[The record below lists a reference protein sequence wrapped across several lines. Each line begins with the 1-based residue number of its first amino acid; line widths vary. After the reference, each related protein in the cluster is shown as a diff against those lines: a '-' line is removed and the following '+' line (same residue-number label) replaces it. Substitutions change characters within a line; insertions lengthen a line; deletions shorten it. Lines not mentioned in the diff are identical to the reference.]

1 MVGRSVQIIIPRLR
15 QRKRKEQKV
24 LRRKVREIGEP
35 REFSSCKTREG
46 KEEVHVQRPV
56 SLKEDIVFGY

>member
-1 MVGRSVQIIIPRLR
+1 MQIIIPRLR

-35 REFSSCKTREG
+35 REFSSYKTREG